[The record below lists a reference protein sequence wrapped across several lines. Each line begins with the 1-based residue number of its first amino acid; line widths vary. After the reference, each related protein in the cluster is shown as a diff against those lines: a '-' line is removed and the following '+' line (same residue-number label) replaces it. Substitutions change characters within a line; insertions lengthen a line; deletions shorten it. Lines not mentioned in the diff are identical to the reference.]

1 VHRLIFIF
9 GGTLIFSLLCLLP
22 YAVWQ
27 GWLSPDDA
35 TVQAQQPQATPV
47 IVESPQPTQE
57 PKPTPNI
64 EATAQAQ
71 ASAQSAQ
78 LTFDAARINLDA
90 AERNFEA
97 AKVEAAAAVQAAQI
111 AADAQGRTD
120 AAMIRLAEVEGDYA
134 IRLAELQL
142 EIVQAQ
148 TDLMHAQTELH
159 RQERANN
166 EFILQAVMVATIAV
180 IAVIAVI
187 MAIRGRFRQEQ
198 EYEYG
203 EDDEQDEAEEDFSW
217 LPSFPANVP
226 LKRYTEHVP
235 VKSLVAIARGVT
247 AGEPFTHNHWVRG
260 KNVISEGKFMTLQ
273 RLMVPDLARWANES
287 NHRLG
292 CIPNEKAIRFFQ
304 KISYPAPSPPQGDA
318 PVTPVQPRTDTIR
331 HNNDPL
337 PAGEGWSK
345 PT

>member
-1 VHRLIFIF
+1 MGQVRFHPIDPIS
-9 GGTLIFSLLCLLP
+9 G
-22 YAVWQ
+22 YWN
-27 GWLSPDDA
+27 
-35 TVQAQQPQATPV
+35 
-47 IVESPQPTQE
+47 TQE

-90 AERNFEA
+90 AERNFDA

-148 TDLMHAQTELH
+148 TELMHAQTELY
-159 RQERANN
+159 RQERAGQ
-166 EFILQAVMVATIAV
+166 EFILQIVMVSAIAV
-180 IAVIAVI
+180 IVVIAAI

-247 AGEPFTHNHWVRG
+247 AGEPFTHDNFVRG
-260 KNVISEGKFMTLQ
+260 KKVITEGKFMTLQ

-304 KISYPAPSPPQGDA
+304 KISHPSPPPPRAD
-318 PVTPVQPRTDTIR
+318 VQNPSVLPRTDTIR
-331 HNNDPL
+331 HDSSTL

-345 PT
+345 PTW